1 MTCECFA
8 PARRF
13 GLFAIPRPC
22 LVVVVLLA
30 IHKQNAHNQSKDATN
45 QAADLVADSNKPA
58 LLEP

>member
-22 LVVVVLLA
+22 LAVVVLLA
-30 IHKQNAHNQSKDATN
+30 IHKQNAHNQSKDSTN
-45 QAADLVADSNKPA
+45 QAADLVADSN
-58 LLEP
+58 

>member
-22 LVVVVLLA
+22 LAVVVLLA
-30 IHKQNAHNQSKDATN
+30 IHKQNAHNQSKEATSQATN
-45 QAADLVADSNKPA
+45 LVADSD
-58 LLEP
+58 